1 MPWAMAGVGAS
12 LANALHDPVLLAKW
26 TAVVLLH
33 PQRHAAVV
41 ERVVALSPH
50 HDTVVLLVLG
60 LTPQASIHHLN
71 TANGARVAF
80 NVPAPHRHSVP
91 LLENKHFIRFLPVDL
106 TIFLKVIFVCHFWR
120 LKERGRL

>member
-1 MPWAMAGVGAS
+1 MPCAVAGLGAS

-26 TAVVLLH
+26 AAVVLLH
-33 PQRHAAVV
+33 PQRHATVV

-50 HDTVVLLVLG
+50 HWNDKCALVVLLVCT
-60 LTPQASIHHLN
+60 LTHHLN

-106 TIFLKVIFVCHFWR
+106 TILLKVIFVCHF
-120 LKERGRL
+120 